1 MSNCGLMLPKRRKE
15 ALLKCREIQVT
26 RLRRKNLRL
35 KRSQK
40 SLLST
45 TLIHVLI
52 IGHEHCL
59 PTSNTCGN
67 QVVTPYQQRSPS
79 GQTNVFILWINYI
92 NTSGR
97 CPTKASYTCQLR
109 QHTRPMKR
117 PEMLAFIRL
126 NQMSLPT

>member
-1 MSNCGLMLPKRRKE
+1 MSNCWLMLPKRRKE

-40 SLLST
+40 SLLSI

-52 IGHEHCL
+52 IGHEHCP

-79 GQTNVFILWINYI
+79 GQTNVFILWINDM
-92 NTSGR
+92 NTSGL
-97 CPTKASYTCQLR
+97 CPTKVSYTTSR
-109 QHTRPMKR
+109 RHAAHERSEK
-117 PEMLAFIRL
+117 LAFIMF